1 MGRANCRGD
10 CYSFD
15 QGIHTSAL
23 SAHLYH
29 PKIPTSL
36 QYHDRPDSSLVPRI
50 RICQYKSSLL
60 PILSHL
66 ALLVNRHQAQIFSS
80 KPVSQGWTKP
90 GLNTINEPA
99 FLLSMGAINMV
110 LDIVTVCL
118 PLFVIRTL
126 HMSLKRK
133 WSVAGVFALGFT

>member
-10 CYSFD
+10 SYSFD
-15 QGIHTSAL
+15 QGFHTCAL
-23 SAHLYH
+23 SAHLHH
-29 PKIPTSL
+29 PKVPTSL
-36 QYHDRPDSSLVPRI
+36 QYHDRPDNRLVPRL

-60 PILSHL
+60 RILSRL
-66 ALLVNRHQAQIFSS
+66 AVLSDKNQAQIFSS
-80 KPVSQGWTKP
+80 RPVSQGWTNP
-90 GLNTINEPA
+90 GHNTINEPA

>member
-1 MGRANCRGD
+1 MGRSNCRRD
-10 CYSFD
+10 SYSFD

-23 SAHLYH
+23 PAHLYH
-29 PKIPTSL
+29 PKISTSL
-36 QYHDRPDSSLVPRI
+36 QYHDRPDSRLVPRL
-50 RICQYKSSLL
+50 RICQYLSSLL
-60 PILSHL
+60 STLNQL
-66 ALLVNRHQAQIFSS
+66 AVLVNIHKAQIFSS

-90 GLNTINEPA
+90 GHNTINEPA

-110 LDIVTVCL
+110 LDIMTVCL

-133 WSVAGVFALGFT
+133 WSVGGIFALGFT